1 MKILIAADGSAYS
14 KRVLAYL
21 AAHDELL
28 GPAHQ
33 YTVLTAVPPVPPRAA
48 AALDKETLRSY
59 YAEEGEKVLKP
70 IRAFLKK
77 QGVDAD
83 CVSKVGAAYE
93 VISKSAEGGKFDLLI
108 MGSHGH
114 GNLTNLVMGSV
125 VNKVLAH
132 CKTPVLLVR

>member
-33 YTVLTAVPPVPPRAA
+33 YTVLNAVPPVPPRAA
-48 AALDKETLRSY
+48 AALDKETLKSY
-59 YAEEGEKVLKP
+59 YADEGEKVLKP

-83 CVSKVGAAYE
+83 CVSKVGPADE
-93 VISKSAEGGKFDLLI
+93 VISKTAEGGKFDLLV

-114 GNLTNLVMGSV
+114 GNLVNLVMGSV

-132 CKTPVLLVR
+132 CKTPLLLVR